1 MIIAKQI
8 ATYGDNDEVVVGR
21 LNEDESI
28 LVVTINTPDELN
40 VMSVEMMAA
49 LAGAFDAITQM
60 ATPDPNLDSVRAV
73 ILRAEGISFAVGLD
87 IASLAGDYINEGVPR
102 KGDPWF
108 AMWDCPFPILGAVNG
123 AAVTGGFEVALC
135 CDFLLASKE
144 AVFMDNHP
152 KYGVHPGR
160 RISQR
165 LAEICGANNAKLAT
179 MSSYPIDAQ
188 MALTW
193 GLVSQVLPGR
203 QELDVRAV
211 EVARMVAGN
220 HPVMVKRYK
229 KLIDE
234 GGMGTYREGLKLED
248 ASEKTFYS
256 SLTDVDTT
264 LRDGAE
270 KFQKMLKWVRDRENS

>member
-1 MIIAKQI
+1 MIKSKKIAS
-8 ATYGDNDEVVVGR
+8 YGSYEEVVVER
-21 LNEDESI
+21 LLDDERV
-28 LVVTINTPDELN
+28 LAVTINTADDLN

-49 LAGAFDAITQM
+49 LAQAFDSITAM
-60 ATPDPNLDSVRAV
+60 AAPDPNLDSVRAV

-87 IASLAGDYINEGVPR
+87 IASLAGDYIDEGVPR
-102 KGDPWF
+102 KGDCWF
-108 AMWDCPFPILGAVNG
+108 AMWECPFPIVGAING

-160 RISQR
+160 RISKR
-165 LAEICGANNAKLAT
+165 LAEVCGANNAKLAT
-179 MSSYPIDAQ
+179 MSSYPIDAE

-193 GLVSQVLPGR
+193 GLVSQVLPSR
-203 QELDVRAV
+203 QELDDRAV
-211 EVARMVAGN
+211 EVAQMVANN

-234 GGMGTYREGLKLED
+234 GGMVTYREGLKMED
-248 ASEKTFYS
+248 ASEKTFYG
-256 SLTDVDTT
+256 SLTDIDAT
-264 LRDGAE
+264 LQDGAE
-270 KFQKMLKWVRDRENS
+270 KFQQMLKWVQDREL